1 MHRIERARGA
11 IWGVLVACMSLVVM
25 SPAAAAETVDD
36 AAIPEYLD
44 IPVVLIETGGS
55 FLPATHIS
63 VNGSDPIF
71 VSVDTGTSGLVLDP
85 GAIQNPTTPVVN
97 TDIAAGENYDG
108 TSVRGYLAHATV
120 TIQGVDTEQEVAFV
134 NGTEC
139 PTACPGAGTGT
150 KGVLGIGP
158 GIQHYPGGDANLI
171 YTAIDQM
178 PGRLDEGFTVDF
190 TGTNPYVRL
199 GPIGEPT
206 PQDTVI
212 QRTQKDSEV
221 KPNGQRVFL
230 DPMLCWTITAGPD
243 FAQDCNNTVLDT
255 GQTLGIIHGDE
266 FDPVVDP
273 STAPPIPGSGIQLEG
288 WVKTGATVAW
298 SVSPT
303 TEPFAGVTQADTL
316 PIRYGQFTIA
326 PNMDPVDAIFNAG
339 NHFYTQHV
347 VGFNSVSGGV
357 VIGPVAGLPPA
368 PGVVDAHIA
377 EGGAVTVRWA
387 EGEGDTDG
395 IAGAAAAADPIA
407 GYVVSAIQSDG
418 TVVQSAQAAADARE
432 LTVTGLAAGASYR
445 FRVAAVNAVGL
456 GPVTESDAVA
466 LPATQVVPP
475 GTEGRHELAA
485 SGGSPS
491 GILTAVVLLVAGA
504 AAAGLAR
511 ARARAASAGTEV
523 RTDGS

>member
-1 MHRIERARGA
+1 MHGIERARGA
-11 IWGVLVACMSLVVM
+11 VWGVLVACLSLFIVAP
-25 SPAAAAETVDD
+25 SAAAETGDD

-55 FLPATHIS
+55 FLPATYIS

-85 GAIQNPTTPVVN
+85 GAIQNPATPVVN
-97 TDIAAGENYDG
+97 TDIPAGENYDG
-108 TSVRGYLAHATV
+108 TSVRGFLAHATV
-120 TIQGVDTEQEVAFV
+120 TIQGVDTEREVAFV

-150 KGVLGIGP
+150 RGVLGIGP

-190 TGTNPYVRL
+190 TGSSPHVRL
-199 GPIGEPT
+199 GPIGEPA

-212 QRTQKDSEV
+212 QRTQKASEV

-230 DPMLCWTITAGPD
+230 DPMLCWTITAGPQ
-243 FAQDCNNTVLDT
+243 FAQDCNTTVLDT

-303 TEPFAGVTQADTL
+303 TEPFAGVTQADAL

-326 PNMDPVDAIFNAG
+326 PNMNPADAIFNAG

-357 VIGPVAGLPPA
+357 VIGPVAGLPPT
-368 PGVVDAHIA
+368 PGSVVAHIA
-377 EGGAVTVRWA
+377 DGGAVTVRWA
-387 EGEGDTDG
+387 DGESHTGGVT
-395 IAGAAAAADPIA
+395 GAAATEPIT
-407 GYVVSAIQSDG
+407 GFVVSAIQSDG
-418 TVVQSAQAAADARE
+418 TVVQSSQAAADARD
-432 LTVTGLAAGASYR
+432 LTLAGLSSGASYR

-456 GPVTESDAVA
+456 GRAAESEPVA
-466 LPATQVVPP
+466 LPASPASP
-475 GTEGRHELAA
+475 SGTGGRSELAA

-491 GILTAVVLLVAGA
+491 GILTAAVLLAAGA
-504 AAAGLAR
+504 AAAGLGR
-511 ARARAASAGTEV
+511 ARVRAASAGTEV
-523 RTDGS
+523 RTDAS